1 MRDPCRVPINGRRVD
16 GVGRREASAADLGR
30 RGREE
35 RCERGGK
42 EKGDRA
48 IETASCSISRSL
60 EKLPLKRCLV
70 IHCAVNLSLLAVWN
84 HSLSE
89 TLAMFLH
96 GISLISLCSDNTA
109 RFSSMGQLI
118 SSKQKE
124 DSSFQIL
131 DIIRNN
137 DDLVGDL
144 DGHSQVSSFCGS
156 PPVRSHN
163 PVVHDAYFTRHAQSF
178 VSCVNNPCVTT
189 KSSDTVDR
197 GALCGSPKV
206 RIEGVSC

>member
-1 MRDPCRVPINGRRVD
+1 
-16 GVGRREASAADLGR
+16 
-30 RGREE
+30 
-35 RCERGGK
+35 
-42 EKGDRA
+42 
-48 IETASCSISRSL
+48 
-60 EKLPLKRCLV
+60 
-70 IHCAVNLSLLAVWN
+70 
-84 HSLSE
+84 
-89 TLAMFLH
+89 
-96 GISLISLCSDNTA
+96 
-109 RFSSMGQLI
+109 MGQLYDFVCDPRMMLWQNSTQAFARAELICPKPRHVANAPYFVEGLNKFCPKSVSI
-118 SSKQKE
+118 STKQKE

-131 DIIRNN
+131 DIIRNK

-144 DGHSQVSSFCGS
+144 DGPSQVSFFCGS

-206 RIEGVSC
+206 RIEGFSC